1 MAALPGV
8 PLKSVFILC
17 VQVALCVCKQV
28 EKYVVTTY
36 LCLCWCKFCQ
46 WSTLSNLK
54 WRLSF

>member
-28 EKYVVTTY
+28 EK
-36 LCLCWCKFCQ
+36 
-46 WSTLSNLK
+46 
-54 WRLSF
+54 